1 MEKGITGRWKPDCW
15 ESATEHGNDNKEVSV
30 RIEQT
35 IFVLFLDTF
44 HSRMNETFYLETGS
58 LRKIMHPIRD
68 FLSRHEG

>member
-1 MEKGITGRWKPDCW
+1 MIIKKCRFGST
-15 ESATEHGNDNKEVSV
+15 
-30 RIEQT
+30 QT